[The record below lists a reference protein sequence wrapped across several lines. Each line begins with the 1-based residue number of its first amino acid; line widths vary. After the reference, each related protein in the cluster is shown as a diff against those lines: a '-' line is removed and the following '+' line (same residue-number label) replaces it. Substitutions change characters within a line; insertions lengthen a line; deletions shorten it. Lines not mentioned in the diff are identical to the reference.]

1 MKCTDKEWQ
10 HCRVEKM
17 GCTGCYYDE
26 KNIYIHYGSKH
37 FDKNLFEEIKN
48 IPFVKPEGGLWASSI
63 KAKYGWKEW
72 IQDNNY
78 MLDKYRDD
86 NFFLFKLKEGSRVL
100 TIKSKKELKKL
111 PTHNVPTFNSNL
123 FNWLDFEK
131 IAKRYDAIEVFID
144 KLYWELYGWDCDS
157 ILILNK
163 EIIEEVK

>member
-1 MKCTDKEWQ
+1 MKCGDKEWQ

-26 KNIYIHYGSKH
+26 IYIHYGSKH
-37 FDKNLFEEIKN
+37 LNKNLFKEIKN
-48 IPFVKPEGGLWASSI
+48 IPFVKPEGGLWASNI
-63 KAKYGWKEW
+63 KAKYGWREW
-72 IQDNNY
+72 TQDNNY
-78 MLDKYRDD
+78 MVDKYRKD
-86 NFFLFKLKEGSRVL
+86 NCFKFRLKEGSKVL
-100 TIKSKKELKKL
+100 AIRDKEDLKEL
-111 PTHNVPTFNSNL
+111 PRYNVPTFDSSL

-131 IAKRYDAIEVFID
+131 LSEQYDAIEVFID